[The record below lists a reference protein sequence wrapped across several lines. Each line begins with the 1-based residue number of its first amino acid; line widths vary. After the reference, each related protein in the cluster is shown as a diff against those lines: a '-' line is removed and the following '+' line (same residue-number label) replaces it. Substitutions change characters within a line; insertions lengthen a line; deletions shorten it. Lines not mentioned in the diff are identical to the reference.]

1 MFDYDKIK
9 CDKIR
14 ITARTNPEIMINYE
28 TLLFSFRFCSQKLTL
43 GGGNGNPG
51 RDTIESSM
59 KGF

>member
-28 TLLFSFRFCSQKLTL
+28 TLLFSFRFCSQTLTL

-51 RDTIESSM
+51 RGTIE
-59 KGF
+59 